1 MADIF
6 NYIKQYCKANGI
18 TNYAYKSRVLTKDD
32 FANAQSFAPG
42 TAFFYRLSCSGV
54 IENVA
59 NIGESFVEASTLN
72 DFFDFSK
79 IAEIKDFGTIQ
90 QATSDFIFTSANML
104 WLNLHEG
111 ENALFNTIYNIQLFY
126 IYLSPLDG
134 VTDEKSIDVEITQ
147 QKNIIE

>member
-18 TNYAYKSRVLTKDD
+18 TNYALKSRVLTKDD

-42 TAFFYRLSCSGV
+42 IAFFYRLSCSGV

-79 IAEIKDFGTIQ
+79 IAEIKDFGAIQ
-90 QATSDFIFTSANML
+90 QATSDFIFTSENML

-111 ENALFNTIYNIQLFY
+111 DNALFNTIYNIQLFY
-126 IYLSPLDG
+126 IFLSPLDG
-134 VTDEKSIDVEITQ
+134 VVENKKSIDVEIYQ
-147 QKNIIE
+147 QQN